1 MSVLIPFL
9 ALDQT
14 CEQVQTWVEQQL
26 TSMGFRVARTFD
38 LKIAR
43 LGHPECPCPHHG
55 TENCTCQ
62 MVILLVYRKRGDPAT
77 LVIHGQDDRT
87 WLSLATPSGPRAK
100 RRLEMAIRRALMPRP
115 PAVSSPMEVMHE
127 TRSTI

>member
-87 WLSLATPSGPRAK
+87 WLSLATPSGPRAN
-100 RRLEMAIRRALMPRP
+100 RLLEMAIRRALMPRP
-115 PAVSSPMEVMHE
+115 RLFPLPW
-127 TRSTI
+127 R